1 MNLHQLYSIQQRL
14 AISTELTAKL
24 RNTEKENDEQNTSV
38 YEIHYNG
45 GVYKG
50 ASPSKAFVAFLTA
63 VSTRYPMKF
72 RTLLNVYNPESQKI
86 VVSRYDY
93 GNTKLRLM
101 NPEAYI
107 DSDLSL
113 EQVQQDIAWIIK
125 RCDVVPQDYSVE
137 EKTKSVEMPQR
148 KPTDRLT
155 KDLQK
160 WLKRQQPPF
169 LLPLDKKQRII

>member
-1 MNLHQLYSIQQRL
+1 
-14 AISTELTAKL
+14 
-24 RNTEKENDEQNTSV
+24 
-38 YEIHYNG
+38 
-45 GVYKG
+45 
-50 ASPSKAFVAFLTA
+50 
-63 VSTRYPMKF
+63 
-72 RTLLNVYNPESQKI
+72 
-86 VVSRYDY
+86 
-93 GNTKLRLM
+93 M

-160 WLKRQQPPF
+160 VAETPATSISPVLRQEAEE
-169 LLPLDKKQRII
+169 

>member
-1 MNLHQLYSIQQRL
+1 
-14 AISTELTAKL
+14 
-24 RNTEKENDEQNTSV
+24 
-38 YEIHYNG
+38 
-45 GVYKG
+45 
-50 ASPSKAFVAFLTA
+50 
-63 VSTRYPMKF
+63 MKF

-148 KPTDRLT
+148 NPTDQANKGLA
-155 KDLQK
+155 KSA
-160 WLKRQQPPF
+160 
-169 LLPLDKKQRII
+169 